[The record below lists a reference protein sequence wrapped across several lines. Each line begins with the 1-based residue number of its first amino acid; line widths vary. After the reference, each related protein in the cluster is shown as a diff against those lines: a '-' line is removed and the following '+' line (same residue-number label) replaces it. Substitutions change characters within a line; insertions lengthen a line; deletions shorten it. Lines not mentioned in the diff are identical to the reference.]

1 MLFRTASRGLLN
13 RLAQPERC
21 VLIGDER
28 TTEDLAR
35 KIELQD
41 LNVEIVATMPA
52 DAIPPTLGAGDV
64 NASDAFIRTVAPVID
79 REGAHRVILAS
90 SSWPAAHLLHVVA
103 DLMSSGTKVS
113 VLPSTARLA
122 SLSYEVDQLP
132 GMALLGMK
140 RFGISRS
147 SQLMKRSFDLVV
159 SATALTLLAPL
170 MIAIAIAIKLDT
182 PGPVDLPRRA
192 ASAAVGASS
201 RCSSSAAW

>member
-1 MLFRTASRGLLN
+1 M
-13 RLAQPERC
+13 
-21 VLIGDER
+21 
-28 TTEDLAR
+28 
-35 KIELQD
+35 
-41 LNVEIVATMPA
+41 
-52 DAIPPTLGAGDV
+52 
-64 NASDAFIRTVAPVID
+64 ID

-159 SATALTLLAPL
+159 SAAALTLLAPL

-182 PGPVDLPRRA
+182 PGPVLFRQTRRIGRGGREFEMLKFRTM
-192 ASAAVGASS
+192 VTGAHQRARSY
-201 RCSSSAAW
+201 AT